1 MKNLGTARERYTG
14 GGTSA
19 TPLGRSGEPS
29 RKWVR
34 LRTTAHFFVGQRVG
48 AHFVEQ
54 RDANDPD
61 VASVVIFLGGV
72 RFAHRA
78 EAKRRHRFRALPK
91 SFHHQ
96 LLMWIKNVT
105 AFAKRSGSTSITIE
119 PDNLLPLWSRNSIVT
134 NAAAGS
140 GKTGTPRSHAI
151 APAIA
156 RIPASSL

>member
-1 MKNLGTARERYTG
+1 MKNLCTARERYTG

-105 AFAKRSGSTSITIE
+105 AFAKRSGSTID
-119 PDNLLPLWSRNSIVT
+119 DNQ
-134 NAAAGS
+134 
-140 GKTGTPRSHAI
+140 
-151 APAIA
+151 A
-156 RIPASSL
+156 RQPSSALVA